1 MERISIASLGK
12 PFGIKG
18 EINAYLMTDF
28 PELRFKK
35 GETYFLINQRGEVV
49 KEVTLASFRPNGN
62 TLLLRFE
69 GIDTPEEVGLY
80 RNHLLDMDKA
90 KAPMPKGAIR
100 YADIIGYELH
110 NEEGEPLGK
119 LVDVVTYSPT
129 PNLKAKK
136 ENGKTF
142 YVPFN
147 DFFVKKIDD
156 DAKTIVIHQI
166 EGLV

>member
-35 GETYFLINQRGEVV
+35 GESYFLVNQHGEVV
-49 KEVTLASFRPNGN
+49 KEVILASFRPNGN

-100 YADIIGYELH
+100 YADIIGYELQ
-110 NEEGEPLGK
+110 NEEGSPLGK
-119 LVDVVTYSPT
+119 LIDVVTYSPT
-129 PNLKAKK
+129 PNLKGKK

-142 YVPFN
+142 YIPFN
-147 DFFVKKIDD
+147 DFFVKKIDN

-166 EGLV
+166 EGLL